1 MQHYKH
7 HAVGLLAIAVAVTG
21 GFFVFRSSNVRA
33 QVSSVN
39 ISGCGTLAQAN
50 TTYVLTQN
58 VTTAGTCFAIGA
70 HGITLDLNGK
80 TVTYGTGSATRMYGV
95 AVPSSSITRRPY
107 FPDTNIPDSAF
118 VGADNVT
125 IRNGTIVQG
134 GTGTESYAI
143 YLWGADNLTVRD
155 THTTVQGND
164 TGNIYFNY
172 SGHSTVF
179 NNTMVN
185 NSTVVTNRH
194 QGRDVLGWE
203 GGSGYLDVHDNT
215 ITGGPQYGIR
225 VRQGDATGPAAIYRN
240 TVNHHGRVANPYA
253 IGISIDNASVYEN
266 TINPVNGR
274 GIHIAGVNNA
284 DVYSNTI
291 TVREGSN
298 PEYSPGWAQGIKI
311 ENGRN
316 AKVHGNTITALAGN
330 GFGHAYAIDI
340 SHDTTTYPVSNS
352 EVYDNTLT
360 ATTPSTTYWASPM
373 HLVGINA
380 GNGYNIHDNTFITNN
395 FNVFADY
402 DSATDVLLRAN
413 TFRRTGTPVNPYIL
427 YFYTGSRSS
436 TNIQLYDSNFLD
448 GTSQSQVGYRA
459 AGATIG
465 YLFGRTATITV
476 RRADGTPVNGA
487 TITSRNDQNIAGP
500 STTTNSS
507 GVSTLR
513 LPSRS
518 YAGKP
523 PVEQVHVPYSIT
535 VSAAGF
541 SNVTVPL
548 NSEQND
554 QLVVTLGQTASDT
567 TPPSAITTLHAL

>member
-1 MQHYKH
+1 MYAALFF
-7 HAVGLLAIAVAVTG
+7 AVCAS
-21 GFFVFRSSNVRA
+21 VFTLILPNVRA
-33 QVSSVN
+33 QVSGVN
-39 ISGCGTLAQAN
+39 IGACGTLAQAN
-50 TTYVLTQN
+50 TTYILTQN
-58 VTTAGTCFAIGA
+58 VTSAGTCFAIGA
-70 HGITLDLNGK
+70 HGITLDMNGK
-80 TVTYGTGSATRMYGV
+80 TVTYGTGSAARMYGV

-155 THTTVQGND
+155 THTTVQGDD

-179 NNTMVN
+179 SNTMVN

-215 ITGGPQYGIR
+215 ISGGPQYGIR

-240 TVNHHGRVANPYA
+240 TVNHNGRVANPYA
-253 IGISIDNASVYEN
+253 IGISINNASVYEN

-291 TVREGSN
+291 TVREGAN

-316 AKVHGNTITALAGN
+316 TKVHGNTITALAGN
-330 GFGHAYAIDI
+330 GYGHAYAIDI

-352 EVYDNTLT
+352 EVYGNTLT
-360 ATTPSTTYWASPM
+360 ATTPTASLWASPL

-436 TNIQLYDSNFLD
+436 TNIQLYDSIFLD
-448 GTSQSQVGYRA
+448 GTSQSNVGYRA

-465 YLFGRTATITV
+465 YLFGRTASIHV
-476 RRADGTPVNGA
+476 QRADGSP
-487 TITSRNDQNIAGP
+487 ITAASISTVNDQRTPGP
-500 STTTNSS
+500 SGSTGND
-507 GVSTLR
+507 GVANLR
-513 LPSRS
+513 FPTQS
-518 YAGKP
+518 YSGKP
-523 PVEQVHVPYSIT
+523 PVELVHAPYDIT
-535 VSAAGF
+535 VSAPGYGTT
-541 SNVTVPL
+541 TVPL
-548 NSEQND
+548 DVSESG
-554 QLVVTLGQTASDT
+554 QLTITLQQSATDT
-567 TPPSAITTLHAL
+567 LPPNPITTLQAS